1 MGYVS
6 DRSDSPVIPYH
17 IIHLQSEI
25 MTLNPNQN
33 LLLSRIKEGEIFWF
47 ERGELNEC
55 LIF

>member
-17 IIHLQSEI
+17 IIHLQSEF

-33 LLLSRIKEGEIFWF
+33 LLLSRIKEGEISWF